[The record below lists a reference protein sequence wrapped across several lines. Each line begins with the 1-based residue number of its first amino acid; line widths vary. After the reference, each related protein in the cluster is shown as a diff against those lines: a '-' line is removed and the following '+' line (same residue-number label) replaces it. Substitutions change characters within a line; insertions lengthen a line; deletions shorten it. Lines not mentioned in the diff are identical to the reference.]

1 MLLFKFLFYARFVA
15 RVMCCIITRTLFEY
29 RAPGGRARPWGP
41 RLLSGPWDFVLS
53 VGLRTRDPGASSQ
66 RPPLVGLGPQPGSWL
81 RAGSGV
87 QQGRVG
93 FPVPRPVT
101 SAGRLSAGSGQPS
114 SRPSARASLTRCA
127 RLPLS
132 LSSQPGAPGRW
143 GQAGPRA
150 VTWPCRGS
158 SLTSSRGGSL
168 TASGTPG
175 AALGRGAARSAR
187 SGRAVCTRIAC
198 ILCGGVCFT
207 RNLTV
212 FQQKSKGGLPPCPQS
227 SFLRRAG
234 RFRSPRAS
242 FRPRLAKARCGSRIP
257 GWEPLRCRG
266 PARGR
271 VPAGTGAPSLP
282 GPSPHGRWSWEPRG
296 SPGSAWACLDPRLLV
311 LWDGV

>member
-127 RLPLS
+127 RLPPVPELPAGRPREVGTGRPQGGDLALQRVLADPVERRVADS
-132 LSSQPGAPGRW
+132 LGDTG
-143 GQAGPRA
+143 
-150 VTWPCRGS
+150 
-158 SLTSSRGGSL
+158 
-168 TASGTPG
+168 
-175 AALGRGAARSAR
+175 
-187 SGRAVCTRIAC
+187 GRA
-198 ILCGGVCFT
+198 
-207 RNLTV
+207 
-212 FQQKSKGGLPPCPQS
+212 
-227 SFLRRAG
+227 
-234 RFRSPRAS
+234 
-242 FRPRLAKARCGSRIP
+242 RPRGCAVGPQRPSRVHTHRVH
-257 GWEPLRCRG
+257 PLWR
-266 PARGR
+266 
-271 VPAGTGAPSLP
+271 
-282 GPSPHGRWSWEPRG
+282 
-296 SPGSAWACLDPRLLV
+296 RLLH
-311 LWDGV
+311 

>member
-1 MLLFKFLFYARFVA
+1 M
-15 RVMCCIITRTLFEY
+15 
-29 RAPGGRARPWGP
+29 
-41 RLLSGPWDFVLS
+41 SGPWDFVLS

-66 RPPLVGLGPQPGSWL
+66 RPPLVGLGPQPGSWQ

-127 RLPLS
+127 RLPPS

-212 FQQKSKGGLPPCPQS
+212 FQQKSKGGLPRVRKAPFYAEPAGLGALVPRSARVSLKPVADREFQGGSRCGVGGPPEGVC
-227 SFLRRAG
+227 LRGQGRLLSRGRRHTDAGPGSRAG
-234 RFRSPRAS
+234 R
-242 FRPRLAKARCGSRIP
+242 LA
-257 GWEPLRCRG
+257 
-266 PARGR
+266 
-271 VPAGTGAPSLP
+271 LP
-282 GPSPHGRWSWEPRG
+282 GPVWIRVCWCFGTVSDPPGSQRRTLSPSAVGACSLGQPRG
-296 SPGSAWACLDPRLLV
+296 PRV
-311 LWDGV
+311 LC